1 MTRLLALLFV
11 AAASA
16 TAAAD
21 LLADAADWAPLRHP
35 VRPDAAFA
43 FGAEGVAVTGDGA
56 LGVRFRDAPPALATL
71 SWRWRVDAAPVAVR
85 HDLRGADDRA
95 VAVHLWFDDGE
106 DAADQRYGPLLRLL
120 GYPRVTH
127 ALTYVWGGQQPVGAV
142 VASPYHARGRLM
154 VLRGDAAPAG
164 VWLAETRD
172 VAADVARAFG
182 SEAGPTTPPRYIAIS
197 TDGDDTGAVTAAAV
211 ANLSAG
217 P

>member
-1 MTRLLALLFV
+1 MRRLLAALTV
-11 AAASA
+11 ALAAGA
-16 TAAAD
+16 AAAD

-35 VRPDAAFA
+35 VRPDAAFD
-43 FGAEGVAVTGDGA
+43 FGDGRVAVKGRSA
-56 LGVRFRDAPPALATL
+56 LGVRFRDAPPGLTAL
-71 SWRWRVDAAPVAVR
+71 SWRWRVDAAPAEVR

-127 ALTYVWGGQQPVGAV
+127 ALTYVWGGPPPVGV
-142 VASPYHARGRLM
+142 VIESPYHARGRLM
-154 VLRGDAAPAG
+154 VLRDDAAPAG

-172 VAADVARAFG
+172 AAADVARAFG
-182 SEAGPTTPPRYIAIS
+182 PGAGPTTPPRYIAIS

-211 ANLSAG
+211 ADLRAG
-217 P
+217 E